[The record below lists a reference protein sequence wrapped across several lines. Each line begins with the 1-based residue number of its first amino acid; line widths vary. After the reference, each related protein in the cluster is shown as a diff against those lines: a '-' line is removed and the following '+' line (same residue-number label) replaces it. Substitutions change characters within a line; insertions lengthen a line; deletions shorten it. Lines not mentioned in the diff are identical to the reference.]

1 MTSIV
6 HIQHGAIVNRSTVRN
21 AFADLKDG
29 RYLMELKKSNTRS
42 LNQNAYYH
50 GIVVPL
56 VKDGLRTAG
65 YNDVRTNEDAHEVL
79 KYLFLKKKIPNQ
91 HAEFVELIGSTASL
105 TTVEFMEYIAAI
117 QQWATEYL
125 NITIPDPNQQ
135 LDFFPDSALLASHDN
150 EVGATVIEK
159 A

>member
-1 MTSIV
+1 MTNVV

-91 HAEFVELIGSTASL
+91 HAEFVELIGSTATL
-105 TTVEFMEYIAAI
+105 TTVEFMEYINSLI
-117 QQWATEYL
+117 Q
-125 NITIPDPNQQ
+125 
-135 LDFFPDSALLASHDN
+135 
-150 EVGATVIEK
+150 GRK
-159 A
+159 AHLSK